1 MKHLINLLVF
11 GVPNAKYLTFST
23 PDGNALVCKNAKV
36 LAFHTQYAKIPTT
49 SNVSNSKKFSVNL
62 KCNGI
67 VKKAKIFILFYIVGV
82 FF

>member
-1 MKHLINLLVF
+1 MKHLMNLLVF

-67 VKKAKIFILFYIVGV
+67 VKKLKFLFFFIL
-82 FF
+82 